1 LTAPAAVAGKKVRC
15 KSCGHTFV
23 AQAAAGQPA
32 AAKPAAPKAAAAKPP
47 ATKDASTP
55 AKTASPPA
63 KPPTDEEE
71 EEQNSNPY
79 DVKEADLSAR
89 CPYCA
94 SAMPSEDAIICLE
107 CGYNTLTRIRIET
120 RRIHHTSGF
129 EWFLWLAPGILGAI
143 FVLGAVAWLSLYW
156 INADDWFGENDPWYL
171 YMWRKLFFKLWS
183 SVLLV
188 FGMYHAGKYA
198 LRRLIFNPRPPE
210 YEKK

>member
-23 AQAAAGQPA
+23 AQAASGQPA
-32 AAKPAAPKAAAAKPP
+32 AARPAAPKAAAARPP
-47 ATKDASTP
+47 ATKDASAP
-55 AKTASPPA
+55 AKAASPPA

-71 EEQNSNPY
+71 EQDSNPY
-79 DVKEADLSAR
+79 GLLEADLSAR

-94 SAMPSEDAIICLE
+94 NPMPSEDAIICLE
-107 CGYNTLTRIRIET
+107 CGYNTQTRIRHET
-120 RRIHHTSGF
+120 RRIQHTSGF

-156 INADDWFGENDPWYL
+156 INASEWFGENDPWYL
-171 YMWRKLFFKLWS
+171 YMWRLLFFKLWS

-188 FGMYHAGKYA
+188 FGMYLAGKFA